1 MRLDGPDIRGN
12 KARFPTGILALAVF
26 LTLLGSV
33 LSGPIPSF
41 AWGGFERGRYFC
53 PPPADLAGV
62 RSPADL
68 RGEHYS
74 PQENL
79 EAIDVALIDG
89 AKNTIEIAMYAF
101 TDRRIAD
108 AVIRAA
114 SRGVR
119 VWIYRDGIQIRDRG
133 DKSRRILSSRAGR
146 SGLVRIEVKDNSSR
160 NIMHLKAYAI
170 DGTWLRTGS
179 ANWSPFG
186 EGAWCTR
193 FRRPHWDQQDNNLF
207 VTDDPREVRKFEVL
221 FRRIWSRGSNRTFRE
236 TPVERK
242 F

>member
-12 KARFPTGILALAVF
+12 KARSPTGIAALAIVMV
-26 LTLLGSV
+26 LLESV
-33 LSGPIPSF
+33 LSGPISSF
-41 AWGGFERGRYFC
+41 ARGGFERGRYSC
-53 PPPADLAGV
+53 PPPADLVGV

-89 AKNTIEIAMYAF
+89 AKNTLEIAMYAF

-133 DKSRRILSSRAGR
+133 DKMRRLLSSAPGQN
-146 SGLVRIEVKDNSSR
+146 GLIAIRVKRNSSR

-179 ANWSPFG
+179 ANWSPPG
-186 EGAWCTR
+186 EGAYCTR
-193 FRRPHWDQQDNNLF
+193 GSRNHRNQQDNNLF
-207 VTDDPREVRKFEVL
+207 LTDSPREVRKFEET
-221 FRRIWSRGSNRTFRE
+221 FRRIWSRGSNRPWNGR
-236 TPVERK
+236 R
-242 F
+242 